1 MIVITKRDVAWN
13 FIATFLKTAS
23 SIILLPLILKC
34 LSAQEIGIWTIFISI
49 GGLASIADFG
59 FSPSFSRNIT
69 FIFSGVN
76 KLSKV
81 GFDNES
87 NTGVINYVLLKT
99 ALKAMKY
106 FYSRV
111 ALFVFLFLSVFGTYY
126 IQYVLK
132 DYQGSNDN
140 IYLAWFIFI
149 CYISFNMYTI
159 YFESLLIG
167 KGFIKESKQI
177 DILTQIIYL
186 FLATILLLLGYGLV
200 GFFGAQLFAS
210 ILTRY
215 LSQKKFYTPELKD
228 KLNNLHVDDYK
239 EIIRTIFPN
248 AIKGG
253 ISSMGSLFIYRSPL
267 LIGSMFLSLQD
278 IGSYGLTRQIFDVIY
293 LVAST
298 YSITYFSKL
307 SSNWAINDINA
318 NRIIYVK
325 SLLVTIFLYLLAIP
339 ALVFFAN
346 PFLKL
351 YGSNTLLLEGLPLYI
366 LIVHYFFNLVHGQSI
381 PIVVSRNHLPL
392 YYLGFIGGIIV
403 IILTFV
409 MLKYFSFGVL
419 ALVISPTIVYMSYEN
434 WKWPSYAFKVL
445 ELNFKTFLDINKL
458 VISDFYKSVKL
469 KFTSI

>member
-1 MIVITKRDVAWN
+1 MIVITKKDVVWN

-23 SIILLPLILKC
+23 SIILLPIILKY
-34 LSAQEIGIWTIFISI
+34 LSAQEIGIWTIFVSI
-49 GGLASIADFG
+49 GGLIGIADFG

-81 GFDNES
+81 GFNSEN
-87 NTGVINYVLLKT
+87 NTGTINYVLLKT
-99 ALKAMKY
+99 TLKAMRY
-106 FYSRV
+106 FYLRV
-111 ALFVFLFLSVFGTYY
+111 AIFVFLFLLIFGTYY
-126 IQYVLK
+126 IKYVLK
-132 DYQGSNDN
+132 DYEGSNDN

-149 CYISFNMYTI
+149 CFMSFNMYTN

-167 KGFIKESKQI
+167 RGLIKDSKQI
-177 DILTQIIYL
+177 NIVTQMIYL

-200 GFFGAQLFAS
+200 GFFGAQLFSS

-215 LSQKKFYTPELKD
+215 FSYRKFYTADLKEKLKD
-228 KLNNLHVDDYK
+228 SYVDDYK

-253 ISSMGSLFIYRSPL
+253 ISSIGSLFIYRSPL

-278 IGSYGLTRQIFDVIY
+278 IGSYGLTRQIFDIIY

-318 NRIIYVK
+318 NRFIYIK

-339 ALVFFAN
+339 PLVFFAN
-346 PFLKL
+346 KFLSI
-351 YGSNTLLLEGLPLYI
+351 YGSHTLLLDGLPLYI
-366 LIVHYFFNLVHGQSI
+366 LIGHYFLTLIHGQSV
-381 PIVVSRNHLPL
+381 PIIVSRNHLPL
-392 YYLGFIGGIIV
+392 YYVGFIGGIMV
-403 IILTFV
+403 VLLTFV
-409 MLKYFSFGVL
+409 MLKYFTFGVL
-419 ALVISPTIVYMSYEN
+419 ALVIAPTVVYMSYEN

-445 ELNFKTFLDINKL
+445 ELDFKKFIDINRI
-458 VISDFYKSVKL
+458 VISDFYRSLKL
-469 KFTSI
+469 KLSK